1 MNELTDSIFEF
12 LLSLELEPRII
23 ILIIAFLPIAEARL
37 ALPAALKCGL
47 STFQAFFY
55 SFVGSSIA
63 TVVLPFAL
71 VPFVNFL
78 TETKLFRKVGEA
90 VMLRLSRKA
99 KKVKVGSTLKQCALT
114 AAFVAVPLPLTGV
127 WTGSAIASI
136 IGLGYFRSLACVT
149 AGNFIACVIIAVITV
164 LFSEYINL
172 IMIAFAVI
180 AFSCL
185 VISLAGALTKIGK
198 KTDDAKE
205 N

>member
-1 MNELTDSIFEF
+1 MNELTDSVFEF

-55 SFVGSSIA
+55 SFVGSSVA
-63 TVVLPFAL
+63 AAVLPLVL

-78 TETKLFRKVGEA
+78 AETKLFRKVGEA
-90 VMLRLSRKA
+90 IMLRFSNKA
-99 KKVKVGSTLKQCALT
+99 KKVKVGSTLKQCVLT

-149 AGNFIACVIIAVITV
+149 AGNFIACLIITVITV
-164 LFSEYINL
+164 LLSEYINL
-172 IMIAFAVI
+172 IMIAFAVT
-180 AFSCL
+180 AFLC
-185 VISLAGALTKIGK
+185 VAISLVRTLTKIGV